1 MLGHKSA
8 AMTLDTYSD
17 LFPDDLDAVAAL
29 LDEAV
34 RAQVCVICGWIAR
47 RRADRER
54 AQVSDLGNWVGMLS
68 RYSNRLTQVTALEG
82 LLSSLPSL
90 DEPCAGVARKPWR
103 SVRRLD

>member
-34 RAQVCVICGWIAR
+34 RAQGVCY
-47 RRADRER
+47 
-54 AQVSDLGNWVGMLS
+54 LWVDSAPTG
-68 RYSNRLTQVTALEG
+68 R
-82 LLSSLPSL
+82 
-90 DEPCAGVARKPWR
+90 
-103 SVRRLD
+103 